1 MHVQK
6 NLTATQQKFGHNMIS
21 VSQYKDLEQCQQK
34 KQLIPYTLITGITN
48 VLMTD
53 TQMER

>member
-6 NLTATQQKFGHNMIS
+6 NLTATQQKFGHNMIN